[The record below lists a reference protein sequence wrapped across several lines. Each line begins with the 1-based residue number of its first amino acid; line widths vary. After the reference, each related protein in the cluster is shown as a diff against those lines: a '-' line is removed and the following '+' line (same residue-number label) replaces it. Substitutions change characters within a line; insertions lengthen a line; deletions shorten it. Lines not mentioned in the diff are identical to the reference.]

1 MRGTSSRRSRPGAP
15 VSKSEEETQKE
26 GEQLRLLVTLRKGL
40 CKHLCFVQGPGSCY
54 MLTEQEACT
63 RVCGW
68 VYVLASVCSMCARVF
83 PHLNVG
89 RQSLITF
96 GVKEDDF

>member
-1 MRGTSSRRSRPGAP
+1 
-15 VSKSEEETQKE
+15 
-26 GEQLRLLVTLRKGL
+26 
-40 CKHLCFVQGPGSCY
+40 